1 MSIDRESSEPIITIL
16 MNSTKNITKNVSF
29 EERLRSH
36 LPNDIP
42 DELFAMVKSG
52 LSYSPEDRFQMLL
65 QL

>member
-1 MSIDRESSEPIITIL
+1 MKIDHETSEPIITIL
-16 MNSTKNITKNVSF
+16 MNSTKNTKNVSF

-36 LPNDIP
+36 LPTDIP
-42 DELFAMVKSG
+42 DDLFDMVKSG